1 MEYHSG
7 GSLPLLG
14 RPRYCPGANA
24 NGGYLCETGHC
35 CGETGCCTY
44 YYELW
49 WFWLLWTVLI
59 LFSCCCAYRHRRAK
73 LRVQQQQR
81 QREISLLAYHGAN
94 SYPSSMLDLSFLA
107 SLKLP
112 SYEEVAA
119 QPSTPPPPYSSV
131 FTTPR
136 YPQPPRTSDPHLLT
150 QHGPLLH
157 QTLSDGPSSFSS
169 DNSSSCSC
177 DSCCPSSPC
186 SSSLSAPVTY
196 ETDTS
201 HATTPSEAAPLTLDV
216 TMETIAAAANRLEVN
231 RTRFESERTATT
243 VDIDMGDEVSSGAQ
257 ESIATD
263 SSVPNQTVTVALVN
277 KAVPPHPLPSPGAE
291 VALPVETSSPLKL
304 DLAPCPPTVSK
315 CSSSTLPSPSVDTT
329 LTSNQTISIVNL
341 TNCLQT
347 SHSPITT
354 SMTDCSTPT
363 ACNSDISSVTQ
374 TLKTLDL
381 TRTFDTANI
390 PSSPTS
396 VPSPDFERMLA
407 AMAVSP
413 GLSIEDPNPSFVPI
427 PASPNFTQAKAPEPS
442 NHTQPSSPVPRH
454 HIQASGPMSAILT
467 QAPDSVPS
475 HLITDPDPLTSN
487 LSEVPV
493 PIITNLTQKSV
504 PVTTNLRQATDAI
517 PTNFTQDTNLVP
529 TIHAPPSNQVL
540 TAVTQASD
548 KVPSKPSL
556 VPNIQLKIP
565 KVLDCEPN
573 PILAPNHAQ
582 PNPILATDAAPTS
595 LSLTHNQISE
605 PSHGSDQVLGITRLR
620 SNLPQHPGPVAV
632 LVSCQD
638 QTTVPANS
646 GPSLVLPLSSGSD
659 LICHSPLSVQTG
671 LRTGTGSCGSD
682 VGSISSPLST
692 HSPVL
697 SFTTQAASSSSC
709 PAITIEADVSFAPCQ
724 SPPTVLYP
732 SSPSPPSLPSP
743 PCLPSALCPTSPPA
757 PALLLDPLTALHQ
770 SNKGGS
776 SSGHASSLSPSPR
789 ATQSPPK
796 QTLFSPC
803 VDIFEPE
810 PSWEDGEED
819 QDQKDN
825 DDEDEDIG
833 ADESQYRHRRLT
845 GDSGIEVCRCRMED
859 EEEEEEEK
867 GEGMEDDSRGGVE
880 RDKKGGGNTDLH
892 DSVDCPARSQIT
904 TEEGLLCNSTSTT
917 TSTSEDCGKAVVVM
931 ETV

>member
-81 QREISLLAYHGAN
+81 QREISLLAYHGAS

-136 YPQPPRTSDPHLLT
+136 YPQPPRATDPHLLT

-157 QTLSDGPSSFSS
+157 QTLSDGPSSLSS

-201 HATTPSEAAPLTLDV
+201 HATTPSEVTPFTLDV
-216 TMETIAAAANRLEVN
+216 TMETIAAAANCLEVN
-231 RTRFESERTATT
+231 RTRYESERTAAA
-243 VDIDMGDEVSSGAQ
+243 VAIDIGDEVASRVQ
-257 ESIATD
+257 EPVATD
-263 SSVPNQTVTVALVN
+263 SSAPNQTVTVALVT
-277 KAVPPHPLPSPGAE
+277 KAASPTPLPSPGSE
-291 VALPVETSSPLKL
+291 VALPAETSSPIKL
-304 DLAPCPPTVSK
+304 DLETCPSIVSE

-329 LTSNQTISIVNL
+329 RTSNLTISIVNIP
-341 TNCLQT
+341 TT
-347 SHSPITT
+347 THSPKTNLMPDPAT
-354 SMTDCSTPT
+354 MT
-363 ACNSDISSVTQ
+363 AYNSDISAVTEP
-374 TLKTLDL
+374 LKTLDL
-381 TRTFDTANI
+381 TRTFDTANV
-390 PSSPTS
+390 PSSPS
-396 VPSPDFERMLA
+396 PAPSPDEGKISALMIG
-407 AMAVSP
+407 SP
-413 GLSIEDPNPSFVPI
+413 GLQTQDPHPSLVAI
-427 PASPNFTQAKAPEPS
+427 PAPTIPTQVQAPEPS
-442 NHTQPSSPVPRH
+442 IHTQASSPVLTNN
-454 HIQASGPMSAILT
+454 IQSTSTVPKKPTQTSIPVSANLT
-467 QAPDSVPS
+467 Q
-475 HLITDPDPLTSN
+475 DPDVVPTNFIEDSNPLTSN
-487 LSEVPV
+487 PAQVPV
-493 PIITNLTQKSV
+493 PEPSILTQMSV
-504 PVTTNLRQATDAI
+504 PVSTHLTNLALDS
-517 PTNFTQDTNLVP
+517 NLESTIHSPVSDQVP
-529 TIHAPPSNQVL
+529 T
-540 TAVTQASD
+540 VTQA
-548 KVPSKPSL
+548 PSKSTL
-556 VPNIQLKIP
+556 VPNLPLEIP
-565 KVLDCEPN
+565 VVLDCEP
-573 PILAPNHAQ
+573 ILTPD
-582 PNPILATDAAPTS
+582 LAHQNLASDAAPTS
-595 LSLTHNQISE
+595 PTSTHCQVPELSTGSSLALSIIS
-605 PSHGSDQVLGITRLR
+605 PRSDQ
-620 SNLPQHPGPVAV
+620 PQHPGPVAV
-632 LVSCQD
+632 LVSHQD
-638 QTTVPANS
+638 PTAVPASS
-646 GPSLVLPLSSGSD
+646 GPSLVLPLSSDSD
-659 LICHSPLSVQTG
+659 LVHRSASSVQAG
-671 LRTGTGSCGSD
+671 VRTGSGSNVSRPTEDTSC
-682 VGSISSPLST
+682 
-692 HSPVL
+692 
-697 SFTTQAASSSSC
+697 SSC
-709 PAITIEADVSFAPCQ
+709 PAITIEPEVSYTLSQ
-724 SPPTVLYP
+724 SPLTVLSP
-732 SSPSPPSLPSP
+732 SSPSPQSLPSP
-743 PCLPSALCPTSPPA
+743 PFFPSVPALSPNSPSA
-757 PALLLDPLTALHQ
+757 PALFLDPLTALHQ

-810 PSWEDGEED
+810 PSWEDGDEED
-819 QDQKDN
+819 QEDN
-825 DDEDEDIG
+825 DDDEDEDIG

-845 GDSGIEVCRCRMED
+845 GDSGIEVCRCRMEEE

-867 GEGMEDDSRGGVE
+867 GERTEDGRRAGGGE
-880 RDKKGGGNTDLH
+880 RDKKGVGSTNLH

-904 TEEGLLCNSTSTT
+904 TEEDGLLCNPTSTT
-917 TSTSEDCGKAVVVM
+917 TSTSEDSGKAVVVM